1 MSIKLPFAPMGAAIE
16 GAGVELHFRESGS
29 GRAVVLVHGM
39 AADLDSWQVELDG
52 ARTIAYDRR
61 GDGRSGAPEP
71 YDRPTVAEQAE
82 DLAALVGRLGAE
94 PAVAAGVDFGALV
107 VLDVLKRHPGRLR
120 AAVLVDPPVFQLV
133 DAFEALAA
141 ERAALEDAL
150 RAGGPERAVEI
161 WLAARGVADAERLE
175 RARRDVRGFFADYG
189 GQASLPLSRREL
201 RAIDVPVVV
210 LDSAHAPAHAR
221 AASDALARLLG
232 DARRGG
238 AEDVAEAIVALLG

>member
-1 MSIKLPFAPMGAAIE
+1 MPAVE
-16 GAGVELHFRESGS
+16 GAGVELAYRESGS
-29 GRAVVLVHGM
+29 GPAVVLVHGM
-39 AADLDSWQVELDG
+39 AADRESWPAEIRG
-52 ARTIAYDRR
+52 ARVIAYDRR
-61 GDGRSGAPEP
+61 GYGSSGAPEP
-71 YDRPTVAEQAE
+71 YDRTTVAEQAE
-82 DLAALVGRLGAE
+82 DLAALVGRLGAD
-94 PAVAAGVDFGALV
+94 PAVAAGADFGALV

-133 DAFEALAA
+133 DAFEPLAA

-150 RAGGPERAVEI
+150 RAGGRERGVEI

-175 RARRDVRGFFADYG
+175 RARRDAQAFFADWG

-238 AEDVAEAIVALLG
+238 AEDVAEAIAALLG

>member
-1 MSIKLPFAPMGAAIE
+1 MAVVE
-16 GAGVELHFRESGS
+16 GAGVEIFFRESGS
-29 GRAVVLVHGM
+29 GPAAVLVHGM
-39 AADLDSWQVELDG
+39 AADLESWSADIPG
-52 ARTIAYDRR
+52 AWTIRYDRR
-61 GDGRSGAPEP
+61 GYGSSGAPEP
-71 YDRPTVAEQAE
+71 YDRTTVAEQAE
-82 DLAALVGRLGAE
+82 DLAALVGRLGAD

-120 AAVLVDPPVFQLV
+120 AAVLVDPPAFQLV

-150 RAGGPERAVEI
+150 RDGGPERAVEI

-175 RARRDVRGFFADYG
+175 RARRDARAFFADWG

-210 LDSAHAPAHAR
+210 LDSAHAPKHAR
-221 AASDALARLLG
+221 AASDALANLLG

-238 AEDVAEAIVALLG
+238 GEDVAQAVAALL